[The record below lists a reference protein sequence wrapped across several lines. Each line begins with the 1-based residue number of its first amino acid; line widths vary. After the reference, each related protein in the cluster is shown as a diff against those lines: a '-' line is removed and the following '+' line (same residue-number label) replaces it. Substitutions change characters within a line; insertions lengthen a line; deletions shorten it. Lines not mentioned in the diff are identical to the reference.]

1 MDGPQER
8 PNIFPPS
15 ESICLRIPKPCFPSQ
30 HQRPQCP
37 HWVLLS
43 QNIPLSHV
51 TNCVHG
57 YHTNHHLGMV
67 FQCNPLPDPMG
78 ASRGNLKKDQC
89 PTQHLYQPFTPNFS
103 KAKDPNM
110 MDVNVI
116 HVEKLTLEER
126 KCCIKKG
133 LCFHC

>member
-1 MDGPQER
+1 
-8 PNIFPPS
+8 
-15 ESICLRIPKPCFPSQ
+15 
-30 HQRPQCP
+30 
-37 HWVLLS
+37 
-43 QNIPLSHV
+43 
-51 TNCVHG
+51 
-57 YHTNHHLGMV
+57 
-67 FQCNPLPDPMG
+67 MG